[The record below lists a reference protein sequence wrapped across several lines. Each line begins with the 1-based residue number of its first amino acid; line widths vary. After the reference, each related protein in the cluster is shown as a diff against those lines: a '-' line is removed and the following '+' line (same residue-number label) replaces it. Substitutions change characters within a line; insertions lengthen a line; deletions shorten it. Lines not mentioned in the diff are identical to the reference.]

1 MFFNSPGTLG
11 HIFDVITMSS
21 RIFVGHLP
29 REVDSRDIEDYF
41 DRMGRIRDVVH
52 KGNYA
57 FVEFNDERD
66 ARDAISELNGE

>member
-1 MFFNSPGTLG
+1 
-11 HIFDVITMSS
+11 MSS

-57 FVEFNDERD
+57 FVEYNDERD
-66 ARDAISELNGE
+66 ARDAISELNGKIEWCCWQP